1 MLKNFKI
8 GDKCQLYPN
17 DTHKKFVK
25 ILDINS
31 LGLEF
36 EMIEGTDKRSG
47 YSIGDIVFINHSKN
61 ITLKKLK

>member
-1 MLKNFKI
+1 MLKNFKV

-25 ILDINS
+25 ILDINN

-36 EMIEGTDKRSG
+36 EIIGGTDKRSE
-47 YSIGDIVFINHSKN
+47 YNIGDIVFINHAKN